1 MVIDVVMPKMG
12 ESITEGTILEWY
24 KKIGDKIEQDETL
37 LEIGTDKVDSE
48 IPSPSSGV
56 ITMIMAEPNDVVN
69 VGEVIAKIETDS
81 NSVNI
86 EKTSQPFKEEKP
98 IEKPIEKPKKKPE
111 EILREKDVKI
121 KNEERSINIS
131 SLSSGPILSP
141 AVTNLANQ
149 EGINFSELELIEGTG
164 NLGRITKK
172 DLEKYLSLGQ
182 RSIDRSSMLVP
193 KKPTLSFESSSESK
207 TNKIDN
213 MRKRISDHMRYSLDT
228 SAHVHIMNEVDMTS
242 IVDFVRKEEASFRS
256 QEGFSLT
263 ITPFI
268 IFSLARVLKEM
279 PELNSSLDGDLIIQH
294 PRVNMGIAISVD
306 GGLMVPS
313 IANCDEKNLLGI
325 CRDLNIIVQKTRAK
339 AISPDDLK
347 GSTFTLSNFGVFGAT
362 IGTPIINQPNVGI
375 LGSGVIKKQPVIIE
389 KDGLDVIAIRQMM
402 MLSLGFDH
410 RLIDG
415 AGGALFLSKTKNILE
430 NFNFENLF

>member
-81 NSVNI
+81 NPVNI
-86 EKTSQPFKEEKP
+86 EKISQPFKGD
-98 IEKPIEKPKKKPE
+98 KPIEKPKKKPE
-111 EILREKDVKI
+111 EILREKDVQI

-149 EGINFSELELIEGTG
+149 EGINFSALELIEGTG

-375 LGSGVIKKQPVIIE
+375 LGAGVIKKQPVIIE
-389 KDGLDVIAIRQMM
+389 KDGFDVIAIRQMM